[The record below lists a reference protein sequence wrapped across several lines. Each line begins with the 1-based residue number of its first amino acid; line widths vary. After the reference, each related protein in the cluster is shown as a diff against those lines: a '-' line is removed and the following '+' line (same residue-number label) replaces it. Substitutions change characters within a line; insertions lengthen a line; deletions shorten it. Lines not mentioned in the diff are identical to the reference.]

1 VVAYSYNP
9 RYSRG
14 EGRRISISRQP
25 QAKLVRLYLKKK
37 RRRRRRRKRRRI
49 MVGVGLS
56 TGLQRH

>member
-37 RRRRRRRKRRRI
+37 RRRRKRRRI